1 MQKKVLLTGVTGF
14 IGRNLVKRFLSQN
27 WQVNALIRSGSDVA
41 VLAERGQIQFFNVDK
56 ECMTDIL
63 ARVQPD
69 VVVHLASLYL
79 AQHDYK
85 DIPALINSNVA
96 FGTNLL
102 DAMRLTGVKNFIN
115 TGTAWQ
121 HYQNEDY
128 NPVNLY
134 AATKQAFEAII
145 KYYQEAY
152 NFRVINLQ
160 LFDTYGRGDTRRKI
174 VALLDEL
181 RQTNH
186 FLAMSQGEQFIDLVH
201 IDDVVNAFIMAADYL
216 LQGSLKCGTYAVSSQ
231 QPIRLKDLVAEYERI
246 MNCKLHIEW
255 GGRPYRSR
263 EVMIPWS
270 DYMLLPG
277 WRAEINFEDGIRR
290 I

>member
-1 MQKKVLLTGVTGF
+1 MQKKVLLTGITGF
-14 IGRNLVKRFLSQN
+14 IGRNLVKRFLSQG
-27 WQVNALIRSGSDVA
+27 WQVSALIRSGSDVD
-41 VLAERGQIQFFNVDK
+41 VLPERNQIQFFNVDK
-56 ECMTDIL
+56 ECMTDIF
-63 ARVQPD
+63 AKIRPD

-96 FGTNLL
+96 FGTKLL

-145 KYYQEAY
+145 RYYQEAY

-160 LFDTYGRGDTRRKI
+160 LFDTYGRGDTRKKI

-181 RQTNH
+181 RKTNKS
-186 FLAMSQGEQFIDLVH
+186 LAMSQGEQFIDLVH

-216 LQGSLKCGTYAVSSQ
+216 LQDSSKCGIYAVSSQ
-231 QPIRLKDLVAEYERI
+231 KPVRLKELVAEYERI
-246 MNCKLHIEW
+246 MDCKLHIEW
-255 GGRPYRSR
+255 GGRPYRPR
-263 EVMIPWS
+263 EVMLPWS

-277 WRAEINFEDGIRR
+277 WRAEISFVDGIKKM
-290 I
+290 